1 MKLLIGNKNYSSWSL
16 RAWILLKHFN
26 IDFEEELLLL
36 SGEGWK
42 ENLIKKSPTGNVPVL
57 IDGDLVIAESIAII
71 EYIADKFPSLP
82 IWPENIKE
90 RALARSASA
99 QMHAGF
105 YKIRELAPMNL
116 RKDFPNRVDIDAI
129 KQELEQIE
137 KLWGGFLAK
146 SKGEFL
152 FGDFCAVDAMFA
164 PLATRLKTYH
174 LPMSQI
180 IAQYVENIHQLP
192 AFIEWKN
199 EALKEKWIVEM
210 DEIDFIQ
217 GKNDKSD

>member
-164 PLATRLKTYH
+164 PMATRLKTYH

-180 IAQYVENIHQLP
+180 VAQYVENIHQLP